1 MCSIESFQKVN
12 YIVIHYQKMF
22 DLFAYFMCQY
32 LQCHRKKIMDNKGDL
47 SGKRVNP

>member
-1 MCSIESFQKVN
+1 MCSIESFQKIN

-32 LQCHRKKIMDNKGDL
+32 LQGHKKNSWTKKGT
-47 SGKRVNP
+47 